1 MSRIDKLLENM
12 SLREKIGQMVCVR
25 AYNFKEKIPDM
36 LSKGLIS
43 SLGAVIIT
51 QKGSR
56 DLEPVID
63 IINQYKKLSKFPLL
77 LYMDAECGIRDM
89 FSFGTI
95 FPSLMALGASRS
107 KELAYKMGYAI
118 GKEARAIGMS
128 MASNPVLDIN
138 NNPDNPIINT
148 RAISDDAN
156 LVIELA
162 GEYIKGIQE
171 AGIIPNGKHFPGHG
185 DTDVDSHV
193 AMPVVKHS
201 KEYLMKNELLPYK
214 ALIKNGM
221 VGVMTAHII
230 FPSLLGPDEGNLPA
244 TLSKNIITNLLRK
257 ELNFDGLIVS
267 DSLAMRGI
275 KDVYGLEKSSVMAV
289 KAGHDIILQD
299 YNSDPDITID
309 AVVSAVESGEID
321 VEQIN
326 ESVRH
331 ILELRESLGNLN
343 NDPIDINEVRKVVD
357 SKEHVAIAREIADKS
372 ITVLENRDI
381 PFMKANNEK
390 ILVIATKTE
399 EEGSVAEDLHSNI
412 TGKSGYMFDEC
423 KKYIKN
429 AEFRVINENPGP
441 DEIESILKE
450 AENYDKLVFGTF
462 IRVISYKEG
471 SGSIPQAQA
480 KLIEK
485 LNNKVKCPVFIIFGS
500 PYAMNKL
507 PVLNNCIVAYSDCEY
522 SIDSALKVLFGDL
535 KPEGKLPVNVN
546 EKYYN
551 GYGL

>member
-1 MSRIDKLLENM
+1 MNKIDRLLENM
-12 SLREKIGQMVCVR
+12 TLREKIGQMVCVR
-25 AYNFKEKIPDM
+25 AYNFRDKIPDM

-51 QKGSR
+51 QKGTR

-63 IINQYKKLSKFPLL
+63 IINNYKKLSRFPLM

-89 FSFGTI
+89 FNFGTI
-95 FPSLMALGASRS
+95 FPSLMALGATRSR
-107 KELAYKMGYAI
+107 ELAYKMGYAI
-118 GKEARAIGMS
+118 GKELRAIDMS

-148 RAISDDAN
+148 RAISDDVE

-162 GEYIKGIQE
+162 GEYIRGIQK

-193 AMPVVKHS
+193 AMPVVRHS
-201 KEYLMKNELLPYK
+201 KDYLMKNELMPYRV
-214 ALIKNGM
+214 LIKNGM
-221 VGVMTAHII
+221 TGVMTAHII
-230 FPSLLGPDEGNLPA
+230 FPSLLGPDEDGLPA
-244 TLSKNIITNLLRK
+244 TLSVNIITNLLRK
-257 ELNFDGLIVS
+257 ELNFEGLIVS

-275 KDVYGLEKSSVMAV
+275 KDVYGLEKSAVMAV

-299 YNSDPDITID
+299 YNSDPDITLD

-321 VEQIN
+321 IKQIN
-326 ESVRH
+326 ESVRR
-331 ILELRESLGNLN
+331 ILKLRESLGNLN
-343 NDPIDINEVRKVVD
+343 NDSIDIDEVRKVVGCD
-357 SKEHVAIAREIADKS
+357 EHVAIAREIADKS

-381 PFMKANNEK
+381 PFMDVNDER

-412 TGKSGYMFDEC
+412 TGKSGYMFEEC
-423 KKYIKN
+423 KKYIGN
-429 AEFRVINENPGP
+429 AEFMVINEDPKP
-441 DEIESILKE
+441 EETESILKH
-450 AENYDKLVFGTF
+450 AGNYKKLVFGTF

-471 SGSIPQAQA
+471 SGSIPESQAR
-480 KLIEK
+480 LMEK
-485 LNNKVKCPVFIIFGS
+485 LNESIENPVFIIFGS
-500 PYAMNKL
+500 PYAVNKL
-507 PVLNNCIVAYSDCEY
+507 PLLNNCIVAYSDCEY
-522 SIDSALKVLFGDL
+522 SIDSALKVLFGEL
-535 KPEGKLPVNVN
+535 KPEGKLPVRVN

>member
-25 AYNFKEKIPDM
+25 AYNFKERIPDM

-128 MASNPVLDIN
+128 MASNPVIDIN

-148 RAISDDAN
+148 RAISDEAN

-214 ALIKNGM
+214 VLIKNGM

-230 FPSLLGPDEGNLPA
+230 FPSLLGSDEGNLPA

-326 ESVRH
+326 ESVRR

-343 NDPIDINEVRKVVD
+343 NDLIDINEVRKIVD
-357 SKEHVAIAREIADKS
+357 SNEHVAIAREIADKS

-471 SGSIPQAQA
+471 SGSIPLAQA

-485 LNNKVKCPVFIIFGS
+485 INKAVKSPAFIIFGS

-522 SIDSALKVLFGDL
+522 SIDSALKVLFGGL

>member
-12 SLREKIGQMVCVR
+12 TLREKIGQMVCVR

-43 SLGAVIIT
+43 GLGAVIIT
-51 QKGSR
+51 QKGTR

-63 IINQYKKLSKFPLL
+63 IINNYKKLSRFPLL

-89 FSFGTI
+89 FNFGTI
-95 FPSLMALGASRS
+95 FPSLMALGATRSR
-107 KELAYKMGYAI
+107 ELAYKMGYAI
-118 GKEARAIGMS
+118 GREARAISMS

-185 DTDVDSHV
+185 DTDVDSHI
-193 AMPVVKHS
+193 AMPTVKHG
-201 KEYLMKNELLPYK
+201 KEYLMNNELLPYRV
-214 ALIKNGM
+214 LIKNGM
-221 VGVMTAHII
+221 AGVMTAHII
-230 FPSLLGPDEGNLPA
+230 FPSLLGPDEEGLPA
-244 TLSKNIITNLLRK
+244 TLSRNIITNLLRK

-275 KDVYGLEKSSVMAV
+275 KDVYGLEKSAVMAV

-299 YNSDPDITID
+299 YNSDPDITLD
-309 AVVSAVESGEID
+309 AVVSAVERGEID
-321 VEQIN
+321 MEQIN
-326 ESVRH
+326 ESVRR
-331 ILELRESLGNLN
+331 ILTIRESLGNLN
-343 NDPIDINEVRKVVD
+343 NDPVDVDEVRRIVESD
-357 SKEHVAIAREIADKS
+357 EHVAIAGEIADKS

-381 PFMKANNEK
+381 PFMEVNNER

-412 TGKSGYMFDEC
+412 IGKSGYMFEEC
-423 KKYIKN
+423 KKYVRN
-429 AEFRVINENPGP
+429 AEFMVVNESPKP
-441 DEIESILKE
+441 EEIESVLKHAQKYE
-450 AENYDKLVFGTF
+450 KVIFGTF

-471 SGSIPQAQA
+471 SGSIPQSQA

-485 LNNKVKCPVFIIFGS
+485 LNETVKKPAFIIFGS
-500 PYAMNKL
+500 PYALNKL
-507 PVLNNCIVAYSDCEY
+507 PELNNCIVAYSDCEY
-522 SIDSALKVLFGDL
+522 SIDSALKVLFGGL
-535 KPEGKLPVNVN
+535 KPEGRLPVRVN